1 RVRYPLIAN
10 LYSSIAMSS
19 KLSQL
24 FFKFSP
30 IYKNVTWGGTEIF
43 RFKDIP
49 EEGSCVGESWEISGV
64 KEHESIVD
72 GGNDNGMILSE
83 LVAKYKGSLV
93 GDKNYATY
101 GNKFPLLIKF
111 IDARN
116 TLSVQ
121 VHPNEQLAQER
132 HNCSGKSEMWYIIH
146 AEDDAKMYIGLSQTL
161 SHEEYDRHVNEKSLL
176 NVIEQHTPRAG
187 NSYYIPAGRVHSIGA
202 GILLLEVQQASDIT
216 YRIYDFDRK
225 DINGNLREL
234 HTELAK
240 EAIDLN
246 VNEDCICVPESLND
260 SEERLVKCPYFD
272 VKKIDID
279 GEFEIEQNDNFTI
292 AVCVEGELQLT
303 ATGAGLTD
311 STTLRCGFSTLI
323 AASATN
329 IKVTGTGKLI
339 TVTT

>member
-1 RVRYPLIAN
+1 
-10 LYSSIAMSS
+10 MTS

-30 IYKNVTWGGTEIF
+30 IYKDVTWGGTRIF
-43 RFKDIP
+43 QFKNIP
-49 EEGSCVGESWEISGV
+49 EEGSRIGESWEISGV
-64 KEHESIVD
+64 SDHESVVC
-72 GGNDNGMILSE
+72 GGADNGMILSH
-83 LVAKYKGSLV
+83 LVAKYKEALV
-93 GDKNYATY
+93 GEKNYATY

-121 VHPNEQLAQER
+121 VHPNEQLAKER
-132 HNCSGKSEMWYIIH
+132 HNCSGKSEMWYIIE

-176 NVIEQHTPRAG
+176 NVIEQHTPKAG
-187 NSYYIPAGRVHSIGA
+187 SSYYIPAGRVHSIGA

-240 EAIDLN
+240 DAIDLN
-246 VNEDCICVPESLND
+246 VNEDCICTPHALND
-260 SEERLVKCPYFD
+260 GELRLVKCPFFD
-272 VKKIDID
+272 VKKVDID
-279 GEFEIEQNDNFTI
+279 GEFEFAQNDNFTI
-292 AVCVEGELQLT
+292 AVCVEGELELT
-303 ATGAGLTD
+303 ATGNGLTD
-311 STTLRCGFSTLI
+311 TTILRCGFSTLI
-323 AASATN
+323 AAAATAV
-329 IKVTGTGKLI
+329 KVKGKGKLI
-339 TVTT
+339 TATT